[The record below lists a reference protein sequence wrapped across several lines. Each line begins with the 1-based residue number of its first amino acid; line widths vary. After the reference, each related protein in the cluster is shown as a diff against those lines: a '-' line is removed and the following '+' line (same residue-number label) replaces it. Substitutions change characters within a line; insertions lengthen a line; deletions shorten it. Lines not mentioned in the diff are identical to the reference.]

1 MRVSAIFWPAAIN
14 KNYSP
19 VADGRP
25 AWAAWKQHATRPGL
39 ADQDGP
45 RQLPKNIYKL
55 KTSQRTG
62 ANAMPFTCVSFV
74 PVYPPEGRGA
84 WGVCDTGPSRIPGR
98 ATGPG
103 PAVRCQRRAAQASSL
118 TAGGSMGKK
127 KLGASY

>member
-25 AWAAWKQHATRPGL
+25 AWAAWKKHATRPGL

-55 KTSQRTG
+55 KASQRTG

-74 PVYPPEGRGA
+74 PVYPPEGGGLGGFAIQARPGSPDARPDQARRSGA
-84 WGVCDTGPSRIPGR
+84 NVEQPR
-98 ATGPG
+98 
-103 PAVRCQRRAAQASSL
+103 RRA
-118 TAGGSMGKK
+118 
-127 KLGASY
+127 